1 MATVNQGR
9 TASRVTRVDGPLV
22 EFDGAAGEG
31 MLDVVALGPRG
42 IRGEIV
48 SLSGDHGVLQ
58 AYEYTGGLR
67 AGDRIEPSGQALS
80 GLLGPGL
87 LGSVFDGLLR
97 PLSSAP
103 LRLGAD
109 RAPATEDAGL
119 LGQEWTFVPA
129 AEAGRS
135 VSAGDVLGTV
145 PLSGPVEYRVMV
157 PPGVVGVLDFL
168 APEGVCHALDTI
180 AVVAGQPVTLAER
193 WPVRQARPFV
203 ERLSDAVPLHTGQRV
218 LDLLYPVLKGSAAA
232 VPGGFGT
239 GKTLLLQQIAKWS
252 DADVVVYV
260 GCGERGNEMADVLSD
275 LSTIV
280 DERTGGRLI
289 DRTVIIANTSDMPMM
304 AREASIYSGITVA
317 EFFRDMGHD
326 VVVIADS
333 TSRWAEAM
341 REFANR
347 NGQLPAEES
356 YPATLASRLAAF
368 YERSGRVTTAGGG
381 VGSVTVIGAVS
392 PPGGDLTEP
401 VTVDT
406 ARFVRALWLL
416 DRDLAYARHYPAVSW
431 DGSFAAD
438 ADAVARWAEANGDPG
453 WGTRRARVLA
463 LLTEA
468 DRLNSLAEV
477 IGVSS
482 LQGRDRMVLLGGRLL
497 RDGVLFQSALS
508 RNDAFCSAAKGAAMI
523 DLVLGVIDA
532 CRERVDAGV
541 PATLLEEFDFGRV
554 VRMREEAGP
563 DDAETV
569 RAGLADLIELLDVAG
584 ATT

>member
-1 MATVNQGR
+1 
-9 TASRVTRVDGPLV
+9 
-22 EFDGAAGEG
+22 
-31 MLDVVALGPRG
+31 
-42 IRGEIV
+42 
-48 SLSGDHGVLQ
+48 
-58 AYEYTGGLR
+58 
-67 AGDRIEPSGQALS
+67 
-80 GLLGPGL
+80 
-87 LGSVFDGLLR
+87 
-97 PLSSAP
+97 
-103 LRLGAD
+103 
-109 RAPATEDAGL
+109 
-119 LGQEWTFVPA
+119 
-129 AEAGRS
+129 
-135 VSAGDVLGTV
+135 
-145 PLSGPVEYRVMV
+145 
-157 PPGVVGVLDFL
+157 
-168 APEGVCHALDTI
+168 
-180 AVVAGQPVTLAER
+180 
-193 WPVRQARPFV
+193 
-203 ERLSDAVPLHTGQRV
+203 
-218 LDLLYPVLKGSAAA
+218 
-232 VPGGFGT
+232 
-239 GKTLLLQQIAKWS
+239 
-252 DADVVVYV
+252 
-260 GCGERGNEMADVLSD
+260 MADVLSD

-347 NGQLPAEES
+347 NGELPAEES